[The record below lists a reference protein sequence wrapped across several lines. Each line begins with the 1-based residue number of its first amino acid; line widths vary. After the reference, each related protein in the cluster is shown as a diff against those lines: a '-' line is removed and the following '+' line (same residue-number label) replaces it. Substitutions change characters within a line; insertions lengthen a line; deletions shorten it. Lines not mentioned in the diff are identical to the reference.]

1 MPQGELNMVMIGDA
15 YIQRADPDSAF
26 EPVRP
31 FLANADI
38 GFCNLET
45 VIADRKYLDPDDHDT
60 RPRSDESA
68 LPAYLRAGFNVMNI
82 ANNPGMYHGLRA
94 FLRSLDVL
102 DAAGVVYA
110 GGGRNLAEARRPAI
124 IEKKGTRVA
133 FVCRTAVGLVSA
145 AATPERGGVA
155 RFAVS
160 TAYEAPARIADVP
173 GSPPLI
179 HTIPDPQDKAALEE
193 DIRAAKKQADLVI
206 VSWHWGVSPHS
217 RGIGDLAGYQVEMG
231 RASIDAG
238 ADLVVGHH
246 AHVPQPIEVY
256 KGKPIVYSLA
266 NYVHDMFEGER
277 KLSTI
282 LVRCLIRDGKIARLS
297 FVPGLVDGS
306 GPPRYFKPREA
317 VRVVNH
323 VVEISVPFGT
333 RFEVGED
340 EVSVALEA
348 PESLNALNPLAE
360 HAVSRSAYHWRRA
373 AGL

>member
-1 MPQGELNMVMIGDA
+1 MVMIGDA
-15 YIQRADPDSAF
+15 YVQRPDPDSAF
-26 EPVRP
+26 DPVRP

-38 GFCNLET
+38 AFCNLET
-45 VIADRKYLDPDDHDT
+45 VVANRDYLDPDDRDT
-60 RPRSDESA
+60 RPRTDESV

-82 ANNPGMYHGLRA
+82 ANNPVMYHGLRA

-102 DAAGVVYA
+102 DAAGVIYA
-110 GGGRNLAEARRPAI
+110 GGGRTLAEARRPAI
-124 IEKKGTRVA
+124 IEKKSMRVA

-155 RFAVS
+155 RFRVS

-193 DIRAAKKQADLVI
+193 DIRLAKKLADVVV

-217 RGIGDLAGYQVEMG
+217 RGIGDLASYQVEMG

-246 AHVPQPIEVY
+246 SHVPQPIEVY

-297 FVPGLVDGS
+297 FVPGLVDGG
-306 GPPRYFKPREA
+306 GPPRFFKPREA
-317 VRVVNH
+317 PRVVNH
-323 VVEISVPFGT
+323 VVEISAPFGT

-340 EVSVALEA
+340 EVSIALEVVE
-348 PESLNALNPLAE
+348 PLDPLAE
-360 HAVSRSAYHWRRA
+360 HAVSRSPFHWRRA
-373 AGL
+373 SGL